1 MSKTQAATTVLV
13 TGASSG
19 VGLETALAYAGRGC
33 RLVLAARGA
42 VDLEDVAGQCRE
54 AGAEEVLTQPT
65 DIGDPDQVHQL
76 FDVAIR
82 RFGPVDIVVQNAAL
96 AAFGRFVDVPAEVFD
111 AVIRVNVLGAAHVAR
126 SALQH
131 FNERG
136 QGQLVIVGSSLGQV
150 AVPYLGVYVIGK
162 FAVTALVRVLRQEHR
177 RLPGVKVHG
186 IYPGAVDTP
195 IYARAAN
202 FFGQRAHVL
211 PINDSPA
218 KVARRI
224 VKATDSGRTAER
236 QVGPANWP
244 MLIAYRTLPRVFD
257 VLVGPLMRVGSFARE
272 PLAATS
278 GNVFK
283 KVEAVAHWPH
293 NGEEDESMHTI
304 TEQFVTALNELHRN
318 RDAGPLVDLFAAD
331 ATLSKVGVPQSK
343 SGKDG
348 ARAFWEQYR
357 DGFDSI
363 GADFR
368 QVTTGDSTSFLEWTS
383 QGTLSNGNEFHYD
396 GVSVLEGTDDAIT
409 SFRTY
414 YDTAAFLA
422 K

>member
-1 MSKTQAATTVLV
+1 MLI

-19 VGLETALAYAGRGC
+19 VGEQTALRYAERGC

-42 VDLEDVAGQCRE
+42 AELEDVARRCRE
-54 AGAEEVLTQPT
+54 ASAADVLTLPT
-65 DIGDPDQVHQL
+65 DIGERDQVEEL
-76 FDVAIR
+76 FDVALS
-82 RFGPVDIVVQNAAL
+82 RFGQLDIVVQNAAV

-111 AVIRVNVLGAAHVAR
+111 AVIRVNVLGAANVTR

-131 FNERG
+131 FNSRG
-136 QGQLVIVGSSLGQV
+136 HGQLVIVDSSLGQV

-162 FAVTALVRVLRQEHR
+162 FAVTALIRVLRQEYR
-177 RLPGVKVHG
+177 QLPDVKIHG
-186 IYPGAVDTP
+186 IYPGAVNTP

-211 PINDSPA
+211 PVNDAPA

-224 VKATDSGRTAER
+224 VHATDSGRTAER
-236 QVGPANWP
+236 QVGVFNYP

-257 VLVGPLMRVGSFARE
+257 VLVGPLMKLGGFARE
-272 PLAATS
+272 PLAVTT

-283 KVEAVAHWPH
+283 KVGAVARGL
-293 NGEEDESMHTI
+293 NDGEENDTMHGI
-304 TEQFVTALNELHRN
+304 TEQFVTALDELHRN
-318 RDAGPLVDLFAAD
+318 RDAGPLVDLFAND
-331 ATLSKVGVPQSK
+331 ATLSKVGVPQTK

-348 ARAFWEQYR
+348 ARSFWEQYR

-363 GADFR
+363 SADFR
-368 QVTTGDSTSFLEWTS
+368 QVTTNDSTAFLEWTS
-383 QGTLSNGNEFHYD
+383 QGTLSNGHEFRYD
-396 GVSVLEGTDDAIT
+396 GVSVLEGSEDAIE

-414 YDTAAFLA
+414 YDTAAFLP